1 MNPELDVFLNE
12 AFQFVQPT
20 SPDIGRV
27 VVVPDF
33 EATANPQ
40 DRDKLTDE
48 FTRLLREQS
57 PDPAAVVS
65 ADGLDIQM
73 SNNYGLLAKYV
84 RSITLHGDPPAE
96 GSWVEVAP
104 PGNWI

>member
-12 AFQFVQPT
+12 AFQSVQPT
-20 SPDIGRV
+20 SPGIGRV

-33 EATANPQ
+33 EMTANPQ
-40 DRDKLTDE
+40 DRDKLRDE
-48 FTRLLREQS
+48 LTRLLREQS
-57 PDPAAVVS
+57 PDPPELETP
-65 ADGLDIQM
+65 DGLDIQI

-84 RSITLHGDPPAE
+84 RSITLHQDPPAE
-96 GSWVEVAP
+96 GAWVEVAP